1 MSRRDQI
8 KLSDEE
14 IAEYLHSSRT
24 IILVSNGKNGFPH
37 PMPMWYLQDEDGRI
51 LMTTFRKSQ
60 KTFNLKRDPRVA
72 LLVESGDNYAELKS
86 VLIEAT
92 AEIIDDLETTIDTM
106 FKLSV
111 HRGEATA
118 DQEEAMKDALRNG
131 VGKKRLVIRFH
142 PESIMSWDHNKLA
155 GVY

>member
-1 MSRRDQI
+1 MSRREQI
-8 KLSDEE
+8 QLTDPE
-14 IAEYLHSSRT
+14 IKDFLQSSRT

-37 PMPMWYLQDEDGRI
+37 PMPMWYLQDKEGRI

-60 KTFNLKRDPRVA
+60 KILNLKRDPRVA
-72 LLVESGDNYAELKS
+72 LLVESGDVYTELKS
-86 VLIEAT
+86 VLIQAE

-111 HRGEATA
+111 HRGEASL
-118 DQEEAMKDALRNG
+118 DQEEAMKNGLRNG
-131 VGKKRLVIRFH
+131 VGKKRVVMRFK
-142 PESIMSWDHNKLA
+142 PLSIVSWDHKKLA

>member
-1 MSRRDQI
+1 MSRREQI
-8 KLSDEE
+8 QLTEEE
-14 IAEYLHSSRT
+14 IRDFLQSSRT

-37 PMPMWYLQDEDGRI
+37 PMPMWYLQDEEGRI

-60 KTFNLKRDPRVA
+60 KILNLKRDPRVT
-72 LLVESGDNYAELKS
+72 LLVESGDVYTELKS
-86 VLIEAT
+86 VLIKAE

-111 HRGEATA
+111 HRGEASS
-118 DQEEAMKDALRNG
+118 DQEEVMKNGLRNG
-131 VGKKRLVIRFH
+131 VGRKRVVMRFK
-142 PESIMSWDHNKLA
+142 PLSIVSWDHKKLA

>member
-1 MSRRDQI
+1 MPRREQI
-8 KLSDEE
+8 QLTDPE
-14 IAEYLHSSRT
+14 IKDFLQSSRT

-37 PMPMWYLQDEDGRI
+37 PMPMWYLQDEEGRI

-60 KTFNLKRDPRVA
+60 KILNLKRDPRVA
-72 LLVESGDNYAELKS
+72 LLVESGDVYTELKS
-86 VLIEAT
+86 VLIQAE

-111 HRGEATA
+111 HRGEASS
-118 DQEEAMKDALRNG
+118 DQEEAMKNGLRNG
-131 VGKKRLVIRFH
+131 VGKKRVVMRFK
-142 PESIMSWDHNKLA
+142 PLSIVSWDHKKLA

>member
-1 MSRRDQI
+1 MSRREQI
-8 KLSDEE
+8 QLTDPE
-14 IAEYLHSSRT
+14 IKDFLQSSRT

-37 PMPMWYLQDEDGRI
+37 PMPMWYLQDEEGRI

-60 KTFNLKRDPRVA
+60 KILNLKRDPRVA
-72 LLVESGDNYAELKS
+72 LLVESGYVYTELKS
-86 VLIEAT
+86 VLIQAE

-111 HRGEATA
+111 HRGEASL
-118 DQEEAMKDALRNG
+118 DQEEAMKNGLRNG
-131 VGKKRLVIRFH
+131 VGKKRVVMRFK
-142 PESIMSWDHNKLA
+142 PLSIVSWDHKKLA